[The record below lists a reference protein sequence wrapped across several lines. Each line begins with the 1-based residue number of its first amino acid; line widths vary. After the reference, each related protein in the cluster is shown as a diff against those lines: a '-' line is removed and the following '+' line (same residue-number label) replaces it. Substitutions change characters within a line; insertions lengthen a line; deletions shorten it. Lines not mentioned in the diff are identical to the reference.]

1 MLIID
6 EEPFTYSRISIVKG
20 LNVKSRKKKVKREK
34 EEILNFI
41 LEESTLVSLD
51 NFSSLS
57 ENWTTVPVFFSLKFR
72 QKILGWFY
80 HFKK

>member
-20 LNVKSRKKKVKREK
+20 LNVKSRRKKVKREK

-51 NFSSLS
+51 NFSGLS
-57 ENWTTVPVFFSLKFR
+57 EN
-72 QKILGWFY
+72 
-80 HFKK
+80 